1 MPIVL
6 FRVDERLIHGQV
18 VVGWGGPLHADRM
31 VVVDDELAASPW
43 EQELYCL
50 GVPPEI
56 EAAFTASERQR
67 QALFPPDLPRVI
79 LSHTRPEPMLG
90 LLRRLDGGP
99 KRTTALGYISRG
111 GTLDV
116 PGMLFANRCTWAHA
130 VGAAA
135 GLLEIDTSTVLG
147 TAEIAAI
154 EGRHHPRVLAEET
167 EPKRKTR

>member
-56 EAAFTASERQR
+56 EAQFRTVDAARGELAGWKEDPRRTIVLVRDVATARRMAESGALAGEEVNLGGIHHDDGRAQVLPYLHLRPDERA
-67 QALFPPDLPRVI
+67 AL
-79 LSHTRPEPMLG
+79 H
-90 LLRRLDGGP
+90 
-99 KRTTALGYISRG
+99 
-111 GTLDV
+111 
-116 PGMLFANRCTWAHA
+116 
-130 VGAAA
+130 
-135 GLLEIDTSTVLG
+135 
-147 TAEIAAI
+147 EIAAL
-154 EGRHHPRVLAEET
+154 GATVAARDLPASRRVPLDELAGG
-167 EPKRKTR
+167 